1 MAGSNF
7 SPDTKH
13 KVTELKAKSAS
24 AVDEAKDKVQ
34 ELASSAAQT
43 VQGVAS
49 DVALKAQ
56 DWAGHIAS
64 KAQETA
70 TAAVD
75 RTNEG
80 IAAVGQRMSSIS
92 GSIREAA
99 PRNGAIGSTAA
110 AVADKLQAGGD
121 YLEEHGLADMG
132 KDLTDVV
139 RNYPLQSVLVGFG
152 VGCLLGLALRWR

>member
-1 MAGSNF
+1 MASSNF
-7 SPDTKH
+7 SQDTKN

-24 AVDEAKDKVQ
+24 AIDEAKGKVQ

-56 DWAGHIAS
+56 DWAGNMANR
-64 KAQETA
+64 AQETA

-80 IAAVGQRMSSIS
+80 IAAVGHRMTSMS

-99 PRNGAIGSTAA
+99 PKNGAIGSAAA
-110 AVADKLQAGGD
+110 AVADKLQAGGG
-121 YLEEHGLADMG
+121 YLEENGLADMG

-139 RNYPLQSVLVGFG
+139 RNYPVQSVLVGFG

>member
-1 MAGSNF
+1 MASNF
-7 SPDTKH
+7 SQDTKH
-13 KVTELKAKSAS
+13 KVTEVKAKTAA
-24 AVDEAKDKVQ
+24 AVDEAKSKVQ
-34 ELASSAAQT
+34 EVAQT
-43 VQGVAS
+43 VQGAAS

-56 DWAGHIAS
+56 DWAGNVAN

-70 TAAVD
+70 AAAVD

-80 IAAVGQRMSSIS
+80 IAAVGRRMTSMS

-99 PRNGAIGSTAA
+99 PKNGAIGSAAA

-121 YLEEHGLADMG
+121 YLEENGLADMG
-132 KDLTDVV
+132 KDLTAVV
-139 RNYPLQSVLVGFG
+139 RHYPVQSLLVGFG

>member
-1 MAGSNF
+1 MASSDF
-7 SPDTKH
+7 SQDTKH
-13 KVTELKAKSAS
+13 KVTELKTRSAS
-24 AVDEAKDKVQ
+24 AVDDVKGKVQ

-49 DVALKAQ
+49 DVSLKAQ
-56 DWAGHIAS
+56 DWAGNMAN

-70 TAAVD
+70 ASAVD

-80 IAAVGQRMSSIS
+80 IAAVGHRMTSIS

-99 PRNGAIGSTAA
+99 PRNGAIGSAA
-110 AVADKLQAGGD
+110 TVVADKLQAGGG

-139 RNYPLQSVLVGFG
+139 RHYPVQSVLVGFG